1 MNEKIDFTD
10 CPRIPGKAYSG
21 ANGKKIC
28 IEYEDKLY
36 MLKFPPSGKDKRTA
50 LSYTNSC
57 LSEHLASSIFNML
70 GVDAQKTMLGTF
82 SIEGKE
88 KVVCACQDFTANGE
102 QLFDFCSIK
111 NTVLDSETNGTGTE
125 LDDILDTIE
134 KQTFVDSFIL
144 TEHFWNMFVVDAL
157 LGSCLLPQADEEIMK
172 AVLGDERELNARI
185 YTFPASAIRQ
195 QDKKIN
201 YYDFLTSTDNAD
213 CISAVKRIYERI
225 DIAQIAEFIESVPY
239 ITVLQKE
246 FYERYVSARY
256 DLILRP
262 AYEMAMVQ
270 SQDDGWTMSELQ

>member
-111 NTVLDSETNGTGTE
+111 NS
-125 LDDILDTIE
+125 
-134 KQTFVDSFIL
+134 
-144 TEHFWNMFVVDAL
+144 
-157 LGSCLLPQADEEIMK
+157 
-172 AVLGDERELNARI
+172 RI
-185 YTFPASAIRQ
+185 FCR
-195 QDKKIN
+195 
-201 YYDFLTSTDNAD
+201 ST
-213 CISAVKRIYERI
+213 
-225 DIAQIAEFIESVPY
+225 Q
-239 ITVLQKE
+239 
-246 FYERYVSARY
+246 
-256 DLILRP
+256 
-262 AYEMAMVQ
+262 
-270 SQDDGWTMSELQ
+270 

>member
-1 MNEKIDFTD
+1 MSERIDFTN
-10 CPRIPGKAYSG
+10 CLRVPGKAYNG

-28 IEYEDKLY
+28 IEYADKLY

-57 LSEHLASSIFNML
+57 LSEHIASSIFNML

-134 KQTFVDSFIL
+134 KQTLMDFQAQAYP
-144 TEHFWNMFVVDAL
+144 DARRKTRGACQL
-157 LGSCLLPQADEEIMK
+157 HRGGQSRSPVRPLCNRKQLSYLLPQSKIS
-172 AVLGDERELNARI
+172 RI
-185 YTFPASAIRQ
+185 LYAI
-195 QDKKIN
+195 
-201 YYDFLTSTDNAD
+201 
-213 CISAVKRIYERI
+213 
-225 DIAQIAEFIESVPY
+225 
-239 ITVLQKE
+239 
-246 FYERYVSARY
+246 
-256 DLILRP
+256 
-262 AYEMAMVQ
+262 
-270 SQDDGWTMSELQ
+270 